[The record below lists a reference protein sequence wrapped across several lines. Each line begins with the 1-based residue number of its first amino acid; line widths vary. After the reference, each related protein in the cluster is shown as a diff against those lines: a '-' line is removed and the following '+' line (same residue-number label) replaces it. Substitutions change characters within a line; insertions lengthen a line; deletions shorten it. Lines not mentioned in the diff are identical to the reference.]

1 MVASSA
7 VYSASSPF
15 EGQEYMIG
23 APLERLAAQS
33 HATTVHLIAH
43 SMGNRALTRALY
55 AIAEKHA
62 GVPPMFQHVF
72 LAAPDI
78 DVGVF
83 RQLAATF
90 PSGGE

>member
-1 MVASSA
+1 
-7 VYSASSPF
+7 
-15 EGQEYMIG
+15 MIG